1 LDIVIATRNK
11 KKIEEVRRLLSGL
24 DINIVTIDNYG
35 NMPEIIEDGNTFEEN
50 ALKKARAIAQ
60 ITKKPA
66 LADDSGLQVDAL
78 GGAPGIYSARYA
90 GDDSDDRKN
99 IEKLLKEMKGI
110 KDRRARFVC
119 IIAFAL
125 PDGSYYLFEGVTEGT
140 IGEVPKGEK
149 GFGYDPIFYPDGYDK
164 TFAEMESEQKDF
176 LSHRGKALRKF
187 KEFIKENMRKF

>member
-1 LDIVIATRNK
+1 MDIVIATRNK

-60 ITKKPA
+60 ITKKPT

-90 GDDSDDRKN
+90 GEDSDDRKN

-125 PDGSYYLFEGVTEGT
+125 PDGSHYLFKGVTEGS

-164 TFAEMESEQKDF
+164 TFAEMEPEQKDF